1 MAGPERLICAASNL
15 QTGGEGF
22 RFVVSRPDGDLPAFV
37 VRWQGRVYGWL
48 NQCRH
53 VSLELDWNPGRFF
66 DDSGLYLICATHGA
80 LYEPDTGLCVSGPC
94 YGRSLFPLNVAER
107 DGYVY
112 LTET

>member
-1 MAGPERLICAASNL
+1 MAGAERLICAAADL
-15 QTGGEGF
+15 RAGDKGV
-22 RFVVSRPDGDLPAFV
+22 RFEAAGQAAFA
-37 VRWQGRVYGWL
+37 VRWQGEVFGWL

-53 VSLELDWNPGRFF
+53 VALELDWNPGRFF

-94 YGRSLFPLNVAER
+94 HGRALFPIQLVER

-112 LTET
+112 LVET